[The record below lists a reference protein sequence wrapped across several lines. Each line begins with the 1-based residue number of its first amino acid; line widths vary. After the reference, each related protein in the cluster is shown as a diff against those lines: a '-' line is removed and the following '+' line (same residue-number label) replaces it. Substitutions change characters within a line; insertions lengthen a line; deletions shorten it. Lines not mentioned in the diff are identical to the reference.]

1 MPSLGMSMLPF
12 VLAVPPRAPAFLG
25 APLSSWEA
33 QRRLVS
39 EDVRARAESHNG
51 SYPALNLTN
60 ASAPRVLGV
69 TELSCE
75 QPATLHDT
83 FARIERACAKNPNFR
98 VSINLFD
105 ATELGSVVRTQ
116 ANGTVTL
123 RCSRSKA
130 APAVAAPS

>member
-1 MPSLGMSMLPF
+1 MLPF
-12 VLAVPPRAPAFLG
+12 VLAVPPRAPGFLG

-39 EDVRARAESHNG
+39 DDVRARAEAHNG
-51 SYPALNLTN
+51 SYPVLNLTN

-83 FARIERACAKNPNFR
+83 FARAPN
-98 VSINLFD
+98 LTTG
-105 ATELGSVVRTQ
+105 A
-116 ANGTVTL
+116 TL
-123 RCSRSKA
+123 RSISRTHPLRECSA
-130 APAVAAPS
+130 